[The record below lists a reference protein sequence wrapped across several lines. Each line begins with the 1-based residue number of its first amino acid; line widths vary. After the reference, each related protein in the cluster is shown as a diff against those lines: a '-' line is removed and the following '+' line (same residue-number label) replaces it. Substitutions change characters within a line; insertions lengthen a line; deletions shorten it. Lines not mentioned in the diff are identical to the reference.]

1 MTAPYD
7 APEVEKKGFSM
18 RHLILAA
25 ALGAALMVPAAA
37 AQADVTVSFTDRLE
51 AKMDRINAIDGRRE
65 EAFREFRTEG
75 TRGGLP
81 PNARLN
87 ASLFAG
93 TEWANERLFP
103 DIKDY
108 NVPALFQAMME
119 RGIKAAD
126 PDFDGTVTVKIKK
139 LQIEAFS
146 LAGLRGRNTQAAGDV
161 TVLDADGN
169 MVAQHYIWAS
179 IVPAYT
185 ASRSY
190 TGPDYAYRKAA
201 TTTRVGPIAAEFTQ
215 KALGKL
221 YPDYDA
227 PGLVIVDR

>member
-1 MTAPYD
+1 M
-7 APEVEKKGFSM
+7 K
-18 RHLILAA
+18 HLILAA
-25 ALGAALMVPAAA
+25 TMVAAMVVPSVAAE
-37 AQADVTVSFTDRLE
+37 ADVKVSFTDRLQS
-51 AKMDRINAIDGRRE
+51 KMDRINAIDLKRE

-81 PNARLN
+81 PNAKLN

-108 NVPALFQAMME
+108 NVPALFQGMME

-126 PDFDGTVTVKIKK
+126 PDFDGTVVVHIQK
-139 LQIEAFS
+139 LQVQSFS
-146 LAGLRGRNTQAAGDV
+146 LAALRSRNTQAAGDV
-161 TVLDADGN
+161 VVLDAAGN
-169 MVAQHYIWAS
+169 ELARHYVWAAL
-179 IVPAYT
+179 VPEYT

-201 TTTRVGPIAAEFTQ
+201 TTTRIGPIAAEWTE
-215 KALGKL
+215 KALKKL